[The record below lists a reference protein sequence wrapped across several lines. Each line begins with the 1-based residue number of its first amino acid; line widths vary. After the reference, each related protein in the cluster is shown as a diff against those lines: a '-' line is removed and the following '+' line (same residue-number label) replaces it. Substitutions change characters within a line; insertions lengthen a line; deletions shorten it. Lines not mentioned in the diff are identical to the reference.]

1 MVGAQAHHQA
11 QQHAGKLHH
20 GEHQTRLHQ
29 AQSQFKV
36 QQRNGRR
43 DLAHMQSRTDAG
55 PNHHRGGAQSL
66 GWGCAAH
73 GHGLAIGWLM
83 AVAEL
88 GHKRAC
94 SRVAKRSV
102 IPAM

>member
-11 QQHAGKLHH
+11 QQHASKLHH
-20 GEHQTRLHQ
+20 GQHQARLHQ

-43 DLAHMQSRTDAG
+43 DLAHMQSGTDAS
-55 PNHHRGGAQSL
+55 PNDHRGWAQTFALDCS
-66 GWGCAAH
+66 AH
-73 GHGLAIGWLM
+73 GHGLAVEWLM
-83 AVAEL
+83 AVVEL